1 MLEGIFLINKPKGIT
16 SHDVVWKIKKKFNLK
31 KVGHTGT
38 LDPFAEGLLI
48 ILVNKATKVAFL
60 FEKLDKKYE
69 GEIIF
74 NKNYD
79 TLDITGKLIKEKRNN
94 ILNYEKV
101 KKSFDFFN
109 EKEYLQIPPMYSAI
123 KLNGLKMYDLARKN
137 ININIPP
144 RKVKIHYLKINSNLE
159 NNKINFITKV
169 SKGTYIRSLARDI
182 GEKINTYGA
191 LKNLV
196 RLKIGKYSIKNSK
209 TINKITENDLINIK
223 NLFSNYKKIFLND
236 YLIKLVKNGIFLDQR
251 QIITNKS
258 FIVLDNN
265 NNWVAYYKP
274 IEKNKYE
281 YRPILFF

>member
-16 SHDVVWKIKKKFNLK
+16 SHDVVWKIKKKFNFK
-31 KVGHTGT
+31 KVGHTGS

-48 ILVNKATKVAFL
+48 ILINKATKIAFL
-60 FEKLDKKYE
+60 FDKLDKKYE

-79 TLDITGKLIKEKRNN
+79 TLDITGKLIKEKKN
-94 ILNYEKV
+94 ILKYEKI
-101 KKSFDFFN
+101 KKSFEFFDK
-109 EKEYLQIPPMYSAI
+109 KEYLQIPPMYSAI
-123 KLNGLKMYDLARKN
+123 KLNGIKMYNLARNN
-137 ININIPP
+137 INIKIPA

-182 GEKINTYGA
+182 GNKINTYGA
-191 LKNLV
+191 LKSLV

-209 TINKITENDLINIK
+209 TINEITEKDLINIK
-223 NLFSNYKKIFLND
+223 DLFSNCNKIFLNE

-251 QIITNKS
+251 QIITDKP
-258 FIVLDNN
+258 FIVLDNKK
-265 NNWVAYYKP
+265 NWIAYYNP
-274 IEKNKYE
+274 IEKNKY
-281 YRPILFF
+281 RPVFFF